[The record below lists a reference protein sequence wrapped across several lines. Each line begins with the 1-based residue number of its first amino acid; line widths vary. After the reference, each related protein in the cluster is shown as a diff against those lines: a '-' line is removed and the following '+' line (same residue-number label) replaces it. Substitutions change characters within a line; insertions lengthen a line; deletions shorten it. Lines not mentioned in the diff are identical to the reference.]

1 VALFA
6 RFFGR
11 AVSEGAAFALGTAVS
26 PTLVP
31 VIQDIENEAWT
42 AHTVK
47 PLDAGTAAGIVAEDV
62 KLAGWGRGEAEKTG
76 ISESRFDALLGEAL
90 NAPGLSELFEA
101 WRRDLITDDAFE
113 HGLRKAKLE
122 PRWDAPLRGLKQR
135 LLSLSD
141 LANARQQG
149 FISESRQHTESDHQG
164 LDKGRADILFELS
177 GLPLGVGEM
186 QQAVNRGLADKAEFT
201 QAVREGHTKTKY
213 TDLAFALRRPVLHA
227 TDYAGLHLR
236 GWITETEMNTGGA
249 LSGYGAEQMHLL
261 YLNRGRPAAPGQ
273 MATAAARGIHGPN
286 GTPVDRAQFIR
297 AIQQSDIRPEYG
309 PMLWE
314 SRFLYPP
321 LFQLTRLVQAGA
333 IDAETA
339 REWAVKDRYPPEV
352 VDALY
357 AFWTASSAAKA
368 DTHLGKA
375 QTQLWTATHR
385 AYLRQD
391 ADDATVTAA
400 LTAAGVSAETVPQ
413 VLALWTIERDLS
425 RLDLTPAQIAK
436 AYKSTLYTL
445 ETAVSEL
452 VERGM
457 TLEDASTF
465 LGLSTGQT
473 GPGP

>member
-1 VALFA
+1 
-6 RFFGR
+6 
-11 AVSEGAAFALGTAVS
+11 
-26 PTLVP
+26 
-31 VIQDIENEAWT
+31 
-42 AHTVK
+42 
-47 PLDAGTAAGIVAEDV
+47 
-62 KLAGWGRGEAEKTG
+62 
-76 ISESRFDALLGEAL
+76 
-90 NAPGLSELFEA
+90 
-101 WRRDLITDDAFE
+101 
-113 HGLRKAKLE
+113 
-122 PRWDAPLRGLKQR
+122 
-135 LLSLSD
+135 
-141 LANARQQG
+141 
-149 FISESRQHTESDHQG
+149 
-164 LDKGRADILFELS
+164 
-177 GLPLGVGEM
+177 
-186 QQAVNRGLADKAEFT
+186 
-201 QAVREGHTKTKY
+201 
-213 TDLAFALRRPVLHA
+213 
-227 TDYAGLHLR
+227 
-236 GWITETEMNTGGA
+236 
-249 LSGYGAEQMHLL
+249 
-261 YLNRGRPAAPGQ
+261 
-273 MATAAARGIHGPN
+273 
-286 GTPVDRAQFIR
+286 
-297 AIQQSDIRPEYG
+297 
-309 PMLWE
+309 MLWE